1 MTRPLFL
8 FLFLFC
14 YTLSFGQRNYN
25 YRNYQQHQFF
35 SSADFRV
42 GFPLGEFRDHLDANA
57 EGLGGYTMFR
67 LNETPFV
74 LGVEGSWLTY
84 AREVLRDGPFDW
96 RTNSHM
102 ITGHAVIQF
111 DPPVDLPIKPYVNGM
126 LGFKNIYTKTRRIDV
141 NAQTNRVVDRKSN
154 LNDWA
159 FSYGGAGGFYISL
172 GQSLPVVVDVRVAY
186 LRGGNAKY
194 YARNDDIDIQT
205 VDNPIDVFEVK
216 SGLTHMLILQF
227 GLVLVL

>member
-1 MTRPLFL
+1 MKMPLLVFL
-8 FLFLFC
+8 FLFIHSI
-14 YTLSFGQRNYN
+14 SFGQRNYN
-25 YRNYQQHQFF
+25 SPNAQHQFF

-42 GFPLGEFRDHLDANA
+42 GIPLGQFKDNIDANA

-67 LNETPFV
+67 LNNMPFI

-96 RTNSHM
+96 RTNSHI

-111 DPPVDLPIKPYVNGM
+111 DPRVDLPIKPYINGM
-126 LGFKNIYTKTRRIDV
+126 LGFKNLYTKTRLIDV
-141 NAQTNRVVDRKSN
+141 NAQSNKIAERKSN

-159 FSYGGAGGFYISL
+159 FSFGSATGFYISL
-172 GQSLPVVVDVRVAY
+172 GESLPVVIDLRVAY
-186 LRGGNAKY
+186 LRGSNARY
-194 YARNDDIDIQT
+194 YARNDDVDIQT
-205 VDNPIDVFEVK
+205 VDNPIEVFEVK
-216 SGLTHMLILQF
+216 SGTTHMLILQI